1 MKTFRID
8 QRPRR
13 NRQTASIR
21 SMVRENRLH
30 PSDFIL
36 PLFVVDGQEKQI
48 PIESMPDCFRLSP
61 DLVIKECQKAHQLGI
76 PAVALFPS
84 LPDSLKDKVASES
97 INPEGLLQ
105 RTISQIKSKVP
116 EITVI
121 TDVAMDPYSID
132 GHDGLVQDSVILNDE
147 TLEILVDMAVSQAA
161 AGADIIAPSDMMDA
175 RVGAIRQGLDQH
187 DYTQVGILAYSAKY
201 ASAFYGPFRD
211 ALNSEPRSGDKKTY
225 QMDPANRREAM
236 REILLDVDQGADM
249 VMVKPA
255 IIYLDVIAEI
265 KSKINVPVVA
275 YNVSGEYAMIKSAA
289 KLGWLDGQ
297 AAMVEMLTAIKRSGA
312 DIILTYFAK
321 EMAELC

>member
-1 MKTFRID
+1 MTFRID
-8 QRPRR
+8 HRPRR

-21 SMVRENRLH
+21 SMVREPRLH

-36 PLFVVDGQEKQI
+36 PLFLVDGQEKQI
-48 PIESMPDCFRLSP
+48 PIESMPDCFRLSSY
-61 DLVIKECQKAHQLGI
+61 LVVKECQEAYQLGI

-84 LPDSLKDKVASES
+84 LPDSLKDRVASES
-97 INPEGLLQ
+97 TNPDGLLQ
-105 RTISQIKSKVP
+105 RTICQIKSEVP
-116 EITVI
+116 KITII

-132 GHDGLVQDSVILNDE
+132 GHDGLVQDGEILNDA
-147 TLEILVDMAVSQAA
+147 TLEILVRMAVSQAE
-161 AGADIIAPSDMMDA
+161 AGVDIVAPSDMMDG
-175 RVGAIRQGLDQH
+175 RVGVIRKGLDQH
-187 DYTQVGILAYSAKY
+187 GYTRVGILAYSAKY

-225 QMDPANRREAM
+225 QMDPANRREAV
-236 REILLDVDQGADM
+236 REILMDVDQGADM

-265 KSKINVPVVA
+265 KARVNLPVVA
-275 YNVSGEYAMIKSAA
+275 YNVSGEYAMIKAA
-289 KLGWLDGQ
+289 NKLGWLDGE
-297 AAMVEMLTAIKRSGA
+297 AAMIEMLTAIKRSGA

>member
-1 MKTFRID
+1 MTFRID
-8 QRPRR
+8 HRPRR

-21 SMVRENRLH
+21 SMVRETRLH

-36 PLFVVDGQEKQI
+36 PLFLVDGQKKQI
-48 PIESMPDCFRLSP
+48 PIESMPDCFRLSS
-61 DLVIKECQKAHQLGI
+61 DLVVKECQEAYQLGI

-84 LPDSLKDKVASES
+84 LPDSLKDRVASES
-97 INPEGLLQ
+97 TNPDGLLQ
-105 RTISQIKSKVP
+105 RTICQIKGKVP
-116 EITVI
+116 EITII

-132 GHDGLVQDSVILNDE
+132 GHDGLVQDGEILNDE
-147 TLEILVDMAVSQAA
+147 TLEILARMAVSQAE
-161 AGADIIAPSDMMDA
+161 AGVDIVAPSDMMDG
-175 RVGAIRQGLDQH
+175 RVGAIRLGLDQH
-187 DYTQVGILAYSAKY
+187 GYTRVGILAYSAKY

-225 QMDPANRREAM
+225 QMDPANRREAV
-236 REILLDVDQGADM
+236 REILMDVDQGADM

-265 KSKINVPVVA
+265 KARVNLPVVA
-275 YNVSGEYAMIKSAA
+275 YNVSGEYAMIKAA
-289 KLGWLDGQ
+289 NKLGWLDGE

>member
-1 MKTFRID
+1 MTFRID
-8 QRPRR
+8 HRPRR

-21 SMVRENRLH
+21 SMVRETRLH

-36 PLFVVDGQEKQI
+36 PLFLVDGQEKQI
-48 PIESMPDCFRLSP
+48 PIESMPDCFRLSS
-61 DLVIKECQKAHQLGI
+61 DLVVKECQKAYQLGI

-84 LPDSLKDKVASES
+84 LPDSLKDRVASES
-97 INPEGLLQ
+97 TNPDGLLQ
-105 RTISQIKSKVP
+105 RTICQIKSEVP
-116 EITVI
+116 EITII

-132 GHDGLVQDSVILNDE
+132 GHDGLVQDGEILNDA
-147 TLEILVDMAVSQAA
+147 TLEILVRMAVSQAE
-161 AGADIIAPSDMMDA
+161 AGVDIVAPSDMMDG
-175 RVGAIRQGLDQH
+175 RVGAIRKGLDQH
-187 DYTQVGILAYSAKY
+187 GYTRVGILAYSAKY

-225 QMDPANRREAM
+225 QMDPANRREAV
-236 REILLDVDQGADM
+236 REILMDVDQGADM

-265 KSKINVPVVA
+265 KARVNLPVVA
-275 YNVSGEYAMIKSAA
+275 YNVSGEYAMIKAA
-289 KLGWLDGQ
+289 NKLGWLDGE